1 MGKNT
6 LDIVWIGFMNEKRL
20 QATVFSK
27 KTKNTCGKDLVV
39 VIMAII
45 LMVA

>member
-1 MGKNT
+1 
-6 LDIVWIGFMNEKRL
+6 MNEKRP

-27 KTKNTCGKDLVV
+27 KTKTPAEKDLVV